1 MKKLPL
7 ILDGRAV
14 RDAIRKRLK
23 KEFAALTHPPT
34 LAIVQVGENPAS
46 SAYIK
51 QKMLFGESIGAP
63 VIHEK
68 LPVDVNEDGIDDCIH
83 ALAANPSVS
92 GIIVQLPL
100 PPHLEKE
107 KILNLV
113 PPEKDVDGLSGASR
127 TRLGAGDT
135 SGFVPATARG
145 VLELLSH
152 YGVSVVGKKVAVLG
166 RSLIAGGPIAQLL
179 SAKGALVSVVNSKT
193 PTDEAQRTSR
203 KSALVII
210 AIGKQRFIGREY
222 FRSDKTQV
230 VVDVGIN
237 RIATGERLLEEV
249 GLNRSSGAVGRTDLR
264 KSVLGDVD
272 FESVKTMVAAISPV
286 PGGVGP
292 MTVACLFENLR
303 GAVLK

>member
-1 MKKLPL
+1 MVKKGPL
-7 ILDGRAV
+7 ILDGRVV

-23 KEFAALTHPPT
+23 KEFVVLTNTPT
-34 LAIVQVGENPAS
+34 LAIVQVGENPTS

-51 QKMLFGESIGAP
+51 QKMLFGESVGAP

-68 LPVDVNEDGIDDCIH
+68 LPAGANESEVASCIS
-83 ALAANPSVS
+83 ALSANPSVF

-113 PPEKDVDGLSGASR
+113 PPEKDVDGLSAASR
-127 TRLGAGDT
+127 TRFATGDA

-145 VLELLSH
+145 VFELLLH
-152 YGVSVVGKKVAVLG
+152 YGVSIAGKKVAVFG

-179 SAKGALVSVVNSKT
+179 SAKGARVSVVHSQT
-193 PTDEAQRTSR
+193 PQNEAQKISR
-203 KSALVII
+203 KKDIVVV
-210 AIGKQRFIGREY
+210 AIGKPKFIGRDY
-222 FRSDKTQV
+222 FRSDKTQI

-237 RIATGERLLEEV
+237 RTETGETLQEEMPHAKLV
-249 GLNRSSGAVGRTDLR
+249 
-264 KSVLGDVD
+264 GDVD
-272 FESVKTMVAAISPV
+272 FESVKILVAAISPI

-303 GAVLK
+303 DAVYAKDYVR